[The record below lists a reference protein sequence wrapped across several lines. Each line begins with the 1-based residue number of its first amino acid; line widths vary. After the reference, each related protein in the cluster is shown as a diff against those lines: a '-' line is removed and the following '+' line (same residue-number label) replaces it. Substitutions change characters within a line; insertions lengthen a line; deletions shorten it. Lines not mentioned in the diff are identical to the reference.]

1 MEKTIARLA
10 ETINAS
16 GLSYV
21 ELEKRTKIAKSSLQ
35 RYATGK
41 TKKIPID
48 AIKVIAAA
56 TGTTAAWIM
65 GWTSEEAQKKI
76 VLSTIHEKIKE
87 QRLKCGYTLAE
98 IADIIGVKEATV
110 QRYESGEI
118 KNIKHNTII
127 KLATIFNCTP
137 AYLMGWTEEEAQK
150 KNDVSDD
157 IILRLRTDAELLS
170 LFTDIAALA
179 PEQIKVVKATVG
191 ALKQQQV
198 DHID

>member
-10 ETINAS
+10 EAINAS

-21 ELEKRTKIAKSSLQ
+21 ELEKHTKIAKSSLQ

-56 TGTTAAWIM
+56 TGTSAAWIM
-65 GWTSEEAQKKI
+65 GWTSEEAQKK
-76 VLSTIHEKIKE
+76 
-87 QRLKCGYTLAE
+87 
-98 IADIIGVKEATV
+98 
-110 QRYESGEI
+110 
-118 KNIKHNTII
+118 
-127 KLATIFNCTP
+127 
-137 AYLMGWTEEEAQK
+137 
-150 KNDVSDD
+150 NDVGDD

-179 PEQIKVVKATVG
+179 PEQIKVVQATVG
-191 ALKQQQV
+191 AFKQQQV